1 MSQNVLNAGFVRINQ
16 AMGNLMGA
24 VRSGNKEDIIRVA
37 NNLMEDCDELIEVVY
52 TIAGVTEDDIVL
64 ANKND
69 ERTLTKQAMWTPGD
83 PISFQDESSP
93 IPSETLTDE
102 PEST

>member
-16 AMGNLMGA
+16 AMSNLMGA

-52 TIAGVTEDDIVL
+52 TVAGVTEDDIVI
-64 ANKND
+64 ANKSD
-69 ERTLTKQAMWTPGD
+69 ERTLTKQAMWVPGD
-83 PISFQDESSP
+83 SINFQDESFP
-93 IPSETLTDE
+93 IQSEPLTDE
-102 PEST
+102 PESI